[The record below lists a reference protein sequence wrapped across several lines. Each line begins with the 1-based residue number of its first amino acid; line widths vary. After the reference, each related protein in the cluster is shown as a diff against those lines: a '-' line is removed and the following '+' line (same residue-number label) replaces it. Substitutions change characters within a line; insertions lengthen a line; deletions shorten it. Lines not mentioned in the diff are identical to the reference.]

1 MSIQGHLIL
10 DEDLERTTF
19 IVGTGLIAPM
29 DIVSIS
35 ISTTLELPTLENGA
49 IRIIYPT
56 LLTPIV
62 TGQMTSSK
70 TENSGKSEENGCV
83 RNSAASSLSEV
94 KTEHCVSFSSDPPAA
109 SVPPWGNKSGPWPRS
124 SSVPIP
130 SSPAQQPT
138 WRRMSSTSSCWSG
151 GLACWLVLLFPPFP
165 PINSL
170 IPLLTPSKLASG
182 LESPTHALRADAD
195 PSAQSASATYI
206 TLAQEHP
213 YDRHIEIILHLSGE
227 KLGTFSSLIY
237 ADLVSSMLYYDPQKL
252 TAHWSY

>member
-1 MSIQGHLIL
+1 MKTAANL
-10 DEDLERTTF
+10 RK
-19 IVGTGLIAPM
+19 TGA
-29 DIVSIS
+29 
-35 ISTTLELPTLENGA
+35 
-49 IRIIYPT
+49 
-56 LLTPIV
+56 
-62 TGQMTSSK
+62 
-70 TENSGKSEENGCV
+70 SE
-83 RNSAASSLSEV
+83 NSAASSPSEV
-94 KTEHCVSFSSDPPAA
+94 KTEHYVSFSSDPPAA
-109 SVPPWGNKSGPWPRS
+109 SGPPWGNKSGPWPRS

-151 GLACWLVLLFPPFP
+151 GLVCWLVLLFPLFP

-170 IPLLTPSKLASG
+170 IHLLTPSKLASG

-227 KLGTFSSLIY
+227 QMGTISLLIY
-237 ADLVSSMLYYDPQKL
+237 ADLVSSTLYYDPQKL